1 MIRRRAAGFFLLPA
15 LLFVGP
21 VEASEKIVAIQ
32 PLGIVTSSQIQA
44 ARQGVTRLF
53 DVEIQVLP
61 VQSLPK
67 KAFYKPR
74 SRYRA
79 DEILNWLDGRRSE
92 TEKVIAVTQSDI
104 SSTHRGQYDWGV
116 MGLGRLGGKS
126 CVVSTYRLRK
136 KGGLSPLERLKR
148 VSGHEIGHTFGLEHC
163 PDKNCVMVD
172 GGGKIASVDDNSGRL
187 CRSCRAKTYR
197 AK

>member
-1 MIRRRAAGFFLLPA
+1 MIRRRAAGLFLLSA

-21 VEASEKIVAIQ
+21 VEASEKQIVAIQ

-79 DEILNWLDGRRSE
+79 DEILNWLDGRRSQ
-92 TEKVIAVTQSDI
+92 TEKVIALTQSDI
-104 SSTHRGQYDWGV
+104 SSTHLGQYDWGV
-116 MGLGRLGGKS
+116 
-126 CVVSTYRLRK
+126 
-136 KGGLSPLERLKR
+136 
-148 VSGHEIGHTFGLEHC
+148 
-163 PDKNCVMVD
+163 
-172 GGGKIASVDDNSGRL
+172 
-187 CRSCRAKTYR
+187 
-197 AK
+197 